1 MKCGRMNQLL
11 LALYPRDTELARDTV
26 AAATRGSAVLGAWG
40 VSGGG
45 VIVAP
50 KIADFDEMVVGG

>member
-1 MKCGRMNQLL
+1 MNQLL

-50 KIADFDEMVVGG
+50 KIADFEEMVVGG